1 MVKDVLPVRYSL
13 TCSLCKEKQNGA
25 CIQCSAPHCKRA
37 FHVTCSIAAQQ
48 RMPVVIDEAT
58 DLVHR
63 NVYCFWHRDLDKS
76 KETGVA
82 ATAAATADMATR
94 TTASGASTTINE
106 VHCISL
112 HLTMSFVLFL

>member
-13 TCSLCKEKQNGA
+13 TCTLCKERQCGA

-48 RMPVVIDEAT
+48 RMPVVIDDEM

-63 NVYCFWHRDLDKS
+63 NVYCFWHRDLDQS
-76 KETGVA
+76 KNKVV
-82 ATAAATADMATR
+82 TAASADMAAR
-94 TTASGASTTINE
+94 TTASGASTTIKE
-106 VHCISL
+106 VC
-112 HLTMSFVLFL
+112 